1 MRCESCGAQMPQ
13 ERTTCE
19 YCGSTWDRVVP
30 ASVAPQSTA
39 GNVFDQI
46 KRSAAW
52 ADRNSPVRQ
61 SNLPQM
67 PASAT
72 VAPVI
77 GLVVFIAVSGFIAFM
92 ALGMAGIFGAVGFSA
107 AGPLGGGIAI
117 VPAFM
122 ALVPVGFVVLGVFGI
137 LKHGKTMS
145 DFRSASTMPYA
156 AVVAGKRIQV
166 SGGGKNSS
174 ASTSYF
180 ITGEF
185 EDGRRVEFAVMTPG
199 LYGKVT
205 QGDAGILF
213 VRGKYA
219 LDFDRIV
226 V

>member
-1 MRCESCGAQMPQ
+1 M
-13 ERTTCE
+13 
-19 YCGSTWDRVVP
+19 
-30 ASVAPQSTA
+30 
-39 GNVFDQI
+39 
-46 KRSAAW
+46 
-52 ADRNSPVRQ
+52 
-61 SNLPQM
+61 
-67 PASAT
+67 AT
-72 VAPVI
+72 VAPVVFF
-77 GLVVFIAVSGFIAFM
+77 VVFIAISGFIAFA
-92 ALGMAGIFGAVGFSA
+92 ALGMAGIFGAVGFSH

-137 LKHGKTMS
+137 LKHSKTMS
-145 DFRSASTMPYA
+145 DFQGASTISYA
-156 AVVAGKRIQV
+156 AMIAGKRAQV

-180 ITGEF
+180 ITAEF
-185 EDGRRVEFAVMTPG
+185 EDGRRNEFAVMTPG